1 MTLTPMK
8 TCEIRQRTLAL
19 PDVDSRTNSREAREI
34 RKIEESIG
42 YMMRHLDRSL
52 RVSTLA
58 TEVNISPSHFFYLFK
73 RHVGSTPID
82 YFIRLRLRHACH
94 LLEETEMSVKA
105 IAYTLGYDDPFYFS
119 RIFKSVHRMAPSKY
133 RLQKRRAREDNQGLP
148 VNHMFSRFVPVD
160 RGFRSATLLTRP
172 PTPPPTRRCP

>member
-1 MTLTPMK
+1 MK

-19 PDVDSRTNSREAREI
+19 PDFDSRMNSRVAREI

-42 YMMRHLDRSL
+42 YMMRHLDRPL

-82 YFIRLRLRHACH
+82 YFIRLRLRQACL

-119 RIFKSVHRMAPSKY
+119 RIFKSVHRIAPSKY
-133 RLQKRRAREDNQGLP
+133 RSQKRRAREGNQGLP
-148 VNHMFSRFVPVD
+148 VNSTFSRFVPAE
-160 RGFRSATLLTRP
+160 RGFRSTAILTRP
-172 PTPPPTRRCP
+172 PAPPPTRRCP

>member
-1 MTLTPMK
+1 MTLTSMK
-8 TCEIRQRTLAL
+8 TNETRQRTTTLR
-19 PDVDSRTNSREAREI
+19 DVDVQLNSREAREI

-42 YMMRHLDRSL
+42 YMMRHLDRPL

-73 RHVGSTPID
+73 RHVGRTPID
-82 YFIRLRLRHACH
+82 YFIRLRLQHACR

-119 RIFKSVHRMAPSKY
+119 RIFKSFNRMAPSKY
-133 RLQKRRAREDNQGLP
+133 RSQQRRVWEGNQDLP
-148 VNHMFSRFVPVD
+148 VNSVFSRLVPAE
-160 RGFRSATLLTRP
+160 RRFRNATILVRQ
-172 PTPPPTRRCP
+172 PTRRCS

>member
-1 MTLTPMK
+1 MK
-8 TCEIRQRTLAL
+8 TSETRQRTFAL
-19 PDVDSRTNSREAREI
+19 RDAGARMNSREAREI

-42 YMMRHLDRSL
+42 YMMRHLDRPL

-73 RHVGSTPID
+73 RHVGRTPID
-82 YFIRLRLRHACH
+82 YFIRLRLQHACR

-119 RIFKSVHRMAPSKY
+119 RIFKSFHRMAPSKY
-133 RLQKRRAREDNQGLP
+133 RSQPRRGREGNQGLP
-148 VNHMFSRFVPVD
+148 VTSVFTRFVPAE
-160 RGFRSATLLTRP
+160 RGFRNATVLARLP
-172 PTPPPTRRCP
+172 IRRCP